1 MNLNQKA
8 RVPGQCDNKVI
19 KDNMVNAQHCKP
31 TYLRDDFTSRFT
43 GDTLV
48 RIDLFSGS
56 K

>member
-8 RVPGQCDNKVI
+8 RVPGQCGNKVI
-19 KDNMVNAQHCKP
+19 NDNMVNAKHCKP
-31 TYLRDDFTSRFT
+31 TYLREDFTLRFK
-43 GDTLV
+43 GETLV